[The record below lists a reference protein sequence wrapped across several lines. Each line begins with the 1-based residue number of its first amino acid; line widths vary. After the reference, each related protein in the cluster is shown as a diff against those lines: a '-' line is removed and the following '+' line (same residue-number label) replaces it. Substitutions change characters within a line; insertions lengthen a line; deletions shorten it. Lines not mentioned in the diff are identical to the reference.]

1 MRNDN
6 NIIFYTY
13 IVLLRNFIIVSVP
26 FVQKKVV
33 FVQNIEKYREEL
45 SENTLKVFNRIN
57 KSYLLA
63 RHCPEFCVNGNRIQL

>member
-63 RHCPEFCVNGNRIQL
+63 LTLHTLLQFNGK

>member
-13 IVLLRNFIIVSVP
+13 IVLLRNFIMVSVP

-63 RHCPEFCVNGNRIQL
+63 LHTLHTLLQFNGK

>member
-63 RHCPEFCVNGNRIQL
+63 LHTLHTLLQFNGK

>member
-63 RHCPEFCVNGNRIQL
+63 LHTLNTLLQFNGK

>member
-13 IVLLRNFIIVSVP
+13 IVLLRNLIIVSVP

-63 RHCPEFCVNGNRIQL
+63 LHTLHTLLQFNGK

>member
-13 IVLLRNFIIVSVP
+13 IVLLRYFIIVSVP

-63 RHCPEFCVNGNRIQL
+63 LHTLHTLLQFNGK

>member
-13 IVLLRNFIIVSVP
+13 IVLLRNLIIVSVP

-63 RHCPEFCVNGNRIQL
+63 LHTLHTLPQFNGK